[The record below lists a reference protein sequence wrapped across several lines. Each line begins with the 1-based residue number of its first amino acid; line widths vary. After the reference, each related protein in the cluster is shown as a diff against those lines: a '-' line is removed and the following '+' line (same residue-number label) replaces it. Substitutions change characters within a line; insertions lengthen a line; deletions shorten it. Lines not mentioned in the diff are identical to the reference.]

1 MSALHRNP
9 KIDFGRSR
17 VASTAVLALN
27 GAQSVDLGAVDRW
40 ARQHSG
46 TTLNVAVDGGVRCW
60 QARRRRV
67 DLFVGD
73 GDSAFPPAAGETI
86 LLPQD
91 KPISDLGAALD
102 RLLARRIRQFAIAGL
117 WGGRF
122 DHEWIN
128 LAECARVAPQCN
140 GILGSGK
147 RGWMA
152 MTSKR
157 CRVVTR
163 PGEHFSLLALEK
175 GTRVTLSGARW
186 ELNGET
192 IEPGSRGLSNV
203 SGREL
208 SLRVERGVAA
218 LLFPSGNR

>member
-117 WGGRF
+117 WGERDVIVGAHMVF
-122 DHEWIN
+122 
-128 LAECARVAPQCN
+128 
-140 GILGSGK
+140 G
-147 RGWMA
+147 
-152 MTSKR
+152 T
-157 CRVVTR
+157 VV
-163 PGEHFSLLALEK
+163 
-175 GTRVTLSGARW
+175 
-186 ELNGET
+186 N
-192 IEPGSRGLSNV
+192 
-203 SGREL
+203 
-208 SLRVERGVAA
+208 ERGRQTLPFIMSLPVSYGQYTAA
-218 LLFPSGNR
+218 KLI